1 MDTRTKRDF
10 CFRDWQNLSAVFE
23 MSKIGPRPLLGI
35 MIQNWGGVVLNK
47 FYIYRYTI
55 QLQFRQ
61 IPMTAVAVVH
71 NGQLWIAVWLV
82 SGCIVGRRLNKTCA
96 LTVPDFSDPGKYPE
110 EYEWL
115 A

>member
-10 CFRDWQNLSAVFE
+10 CFRDWRNLSAVFE
-23 MSKIGPRPLLGI
+23 MSKIGPRPLLDI

-61 IPMTAVAVVH
+61 IPMTAVAVQYRPAMDSCKL
-71 NGQLWIAVWLV
+71 GI
-82 SGCIVGRRLNKTCA
+82 RLY
-96 LTVPDFSDPGKYPE
+96 S
-110 EYEWL
+110 W
-115 A
+115 

>member
-10 CFRDWQNLSAVFE
+10 CFRDWRNLSAVFE
-23 MSKIGPRPLLGI
+23 MSKIGPRPLLDI

-61 IPMTAVAVVH
+61 IPMTAVAV
-71 NGQLWIAVWLV
+71 
-82 SGCIVGRRLNKTCA
+82 
-96 LTVPDFSDPGKYPE
+96 
-110 EYEWL
+110 
-115 A
+115 